1 MAQLILNVPITT
13 PPTPTQAFVKHLAS
27 CVLLQWG
34 ICYLKSAGVGEF
46 LSVEFYIFLLIE
58 QEIKVAKC

>member
-1 MAQLILNVPITT
+1 MAQLIPNVLITK
-13 PPTPTQAFVKHLAS
+13 PPTPTQAFVKHLPS
-27 CVLLQWG
+27 CVLPQWG

>member
-1 MAQLILNVPITT
+1 MAQLIPNVPITT
-13 PPTPTQAFVKHLAS
+13 PPTPTQAFVKHLPS
-27 CVLLQWG
+27 CVLPQRG

-58 QEIKVAKC
+58 QEVKVAKC